1 MECRAFERRL
11 LTVGGGFDHYK
22 IQKSQMSG
30 YTRGGCN
37 SLSSEYCKQ
46 GLSVYY
52 NTFGGIRYYFLL
64 RYIVYNNQDLFTKH
78 YVQILSNCQPNI
90 YFQTAVFAPVVPPCS
105 P

>member
-1 MECRAFERRL
+1 MGDLIITNSKKVKCQGIGL
-11 LTVGGGFDHYK
+11 WGGG
-22 IQKSQMSG
+22 
-30 YTRGGCN
+30 GCYN

-52 NTFGGIRYYFLL
+52 NTLGGIRYYFLL